1 MPFVANNIIFE
12 ETFAMKQLLV
22 LFLTALLFNSCKH
35 ITGSGNIVSEKR
47 NTGGF
52 TGIKTSSGIDVE
64 LKMGEPTELV
74 IEADDNILKYV
85 ETDVREGILRIRFED
100 GLSMSSTHVKVYV
113 TAPAIT
119 ILNASSGASIIV
131 QDELKSNEKL
141 SLAVSSSGKI
151 VADVDAPEVKANASS
166 GSTLE
171 ISGRTRDYNAD
182 ASSGASIK
190 SGGLL
195 SERTI
200 AKASSGADITVHA
213 SISLE
218 ARASS
223 GADIRYRG
231 GANVQKTVSS
241 GGSVLKVN

>member
-1 MPFVANNIIFE
+1 
-12 ETFAMKQLLV
+12 MKQLLV
-22 LFLTALLFNSCKH
+22 LFLTGLLFTSCKH

-47 NTGGF
+47 NTGVF
-52 TGIKTSSGIDVE
+52 TGIKASSGIDVE
-64 LKMGEPTELV
+64 LKTGEITEVV
-74 IEADDNILKYV
+74 IEADDNILKYI
-85 ETDVREGILRIRFED
+85 ETDVRKGILRIRFED
-100 GLSMSSTHVKVYV
+100 GLSMSSTHVKVYI

-119 ILNASSGASIIV
+119 VLHASSGASIFV
-131 QDELKSNEKL
+131 QDGLVSNNKL

-151 VADVDAPEVKANASS
+151 VADVDAPEVKATASS
-166 GSTLE
+166 GSLIE
-171 ISGRTRDYNAD
+171 LSGRTRDFNAD

-195 SERTI
+195 SERTVVT
-200 AKASSGADITVHA
+200 ASSGADIIVHA
-213 SISLE
+213 SISLD

-231 GANVQKTVSS
+231 GANVTKSVSS